1 MQSKATEWQRKTAI
15 NKFNDIKAA
24 VARTGAAKP
33 DKVIAD
39 DAGRYVGVP
48 GATVMQW
55 IKGL

>member
-1 MQSKATEWQRKTAI
+1 MQSKPTEWQRKTAI
-15 NKFNDIKAA
+15 SKFNDIKAA
-24 VARTGAAKP
+24 VSRAGTAKP
-33 DKVIAD
+33 DKAIAD